1 MNVLIHIH
9 YQISNY
15 SSLIDDLQRDSDD
28 DETHE
33 KTDTLEIPFQED
45 SHFKKFA
52 IKYRTRE
59 SVEDV
64 KLVLAKLEKE
74 SLLLNLIPIAYD
86 DELEKDVQFN
96 ELFVNTKD
104 SINIIWD
111 FILISSRFY
120 GEPEGLFEC
129 YADEFKRLDKYFL
142 EHSTLPL
149 AESEVIVDIFKYYI
163 NINDNLL
170 GQRNI
175 EIGTDAIDT
184 LRGDTDVV
192 MEETL
197 VPTVTDRIGN
207 ISLNDLILSIAEVQM
222 TSWKPDIKGIMQ
234 QFQEYDNEGYNISR
248 CLFDVVQ
255 NSKLRF
261 ITCSEVFLFGLNY
274 TESPSI
280 ASWTGRTIDNYP
292 ASSLPSTFEELQLI
306 PLDKKY
312 NFLMSLDRD
321 SINKEIQ
328 RLGVEALMFWELPKV
343 ETALN
348 ELCAKWFFSYTG
360 TIDITED
367 KMDADSISTT
377 AQPSIAIVGSV
388 TEKKQCVELGFVD
401 KLIQLWKLRKTIQEA
416 KAEISVSGS
425 LARYNYKAGEAIMNK
440 TMTYKSSYMK
450 QLFRKRNFIITKEER
465 RLASLNMYENYL
477 CQYKAILLQC
487 EREYELMINV

>member
-1 MNVLIHIH
+1 MEHYPPIYLLKAYALDLIWLYTCFSSSITTLAQIKNGSKIGMKHLKYTTGINMLMNVLIHIH

-28 DETHE
+28 DETRE

-184 LRGDTDVV
+184 LCGDTDVL

-197 VPTVTDRIGN
+197 VTDCIVRVHPPGI
-207 ISLNDLILSIAEVQM
+207 
-222 TSWKPDIKGIMQ
+222 TSTKG
-234 QFQEYDNEGYNISR
+234 
-248 CLFDVVQ
+248 
-255 NSKLRF
+255 
-261 ITCSEVFLFGLNY
+261 
-274 TESPSI
+274 
-280 ASWTGRTIDNYP
+280 
-292 ASSLPSTFEELQLI
+292 
-306 PLDKKY
+306 
-312 NFLMSLDRD
+312 
-321 SINKEIQ
+321 
-328 RLGVEALMFWELPKV
+328 
-343 ETALN
+343 
-348 ELCAKWFFSYTG
+348 
-360 TIDITED
+360 
-367 KMDADSISTT
+367 
-377 AQPSIAIVGSV
+377 
-388 TEKKQCVELGFVD
+388 
-401 KLIQLWKLRKTIQEA
+401 
-416 KAEISVSGS
+416 
-425 LARYNYKAGEAIMNK
+425 
-440 TMTYKSSYMK
+440 
-450 QLFRKRNFIITKEER
+450 
-465 RLASLNMYENYL
+465 
-477 CQYKAILLQC
+477 
-487 EREYELMINV
+487 